1 MRRLSFSLLLLL
13 LTTAALAQNWTPLGS
28 GTNCVG
34 GDGCRD
40 RQLRLALEDR
50 PVTGIRFTAHDN
62 IGAKAEGALRVKI
75 DGNTVRGYVDIPRR
89 GETFTFDV
97 DELRG
102 RFLIFEPA
110 ADDEVE
116 ITNIAV
122 AYGREQGGRIPRD
135 RGEPDEDRRGSGD
148 GWRAYPRAAG
158 CIGGTECGKNG
169 KRITI
174 ALADAPV
181 LGVRF
186 FAHDNIGERADGKL
200 SVRID
205 DATIGFYIDVQ
216 RNGKRHELDVENV
229 VGSKLV
235 IETASNDEV
244 DIKDIEVLYGRGGGG
259 GRGDGRGHYGGGGRG
274 PREITD
280 EGGCI
285 GGSECGGKRAQI
297 RIRLNGRPVE
307 SLRFYARDDVGTR
320 AGGELRIRIDD
331 EILEYALDIPR
342 DGRTFTIDGKNI
354 AGDYLYI
361 EPAADDEVVL
371 KDIRVRFRM
380 DSND

>member
-1 MRRLSFSLLLLL
+1 MRRLLFPLVLVLLA
-13 LTTAALAQNWTPLGS
+13 TAAFAQNWTPLRGE
-28 GTNCVG
+28 TNCIG

-40 RQLRLALEDR
+40 KKLRIPLEDR
-50 PVTGIRFTAHDN
+50 PVVGVRFTAHDN
-62 IGAKAEGALRVKI
+62 IGTKAEGALRVKI
-75 DGNTVRGYVDIPRR
+75 DGNTIRGYMDIPRR
-89 GETFTFDV
+89 GETFTIDV

-102 RFLIFEPA
+102 RYLIFEPA
-110 ADDEVE
+110 NDDEVE
-116 ITNIAV
+116 ITDIAV
-122 AYGREQGGRIPRD
+122 QYGRDRGGRIPRD
-135 RGEPDEDRRGSGD
+135 RGEPDDTRGGRE
-148 GWRAYPRAAG
+148 GWRAYPNASG

-186 FAHDNIGERADGKL
+186 FAHDAIGERADGKL

-205 DATIGFYIDVQ
+205 DTTVGFYIDVQ
-216 RNGKRHELDVENV
+216 RNGKRHELDVDHI

-244 DIKDIEVLYGRGGGG
+244 DVKDIEVLYGRGGGG
-259 GRGDGRGHYGGGGRG
+259 GYRGGGWGRG

-280 EGGCI
+280 EGACI
-285 GGSECGGKRAQI
+285 GGSECGGRRARI
-297 RIRLNGRPVE
+297 RINLDGRPVE

-342 DGRTFTIDGKNI
+342 DGRTFTIDAKNI

-361 EPAADDEVVL
+361 EPAEDDEVVV
-371 KDIRVRFRM
+371 KDIRVRFRQS
-380 DSND
+380 SND

>member
-1 MRRLSFSLLLLL
+1 MRFMRRIPFILLFALLSTSAF
-13 LTTAALAQNWTPLGS
+13 AQNWTSLG
-28 GTNCVG
+28 GATNCVG

-40 RQLRLALEDR
+40 RQLRIPLEDR
-50 PVTGIRFTAHDN
+50 PVIGVRFTAHDN

-75 DGNTVRGYVDIPRR
+75 DGNTIRGYIDIPRR
-89 GETFTFDV
+89 GETFTIDV

-102 RFLIFEPA
+102 RSLIFEPA

-116 ITNIAV
+116 ITGIAV
-122 AYGREQGGRIPRD
+122 LYGRERSGRIE
-135 RGEPDEDRRGSGD
+135 RGRNDPDYDRRGNG

-174 ALADAPV
+174 ALEDAPV

-186 FAHDNIGERADGKL
+186 FAHDAIGERADGKL

-205 DATIGFYIDVQ
+205 DTTVGFYVDVQ
-216 RNGKRHELDVENV
+216 RNGKRHEFDVDNI

-244 DIKDIEVLYGRGGGG
+244 DVKDIEVLYGRGGGG
-259 GRGDGRGHYGGGGRG
+259 GGHHGGGWGG
-274 PREITD
+274 PREITN

-285 GGSECGGKRAQI
+285 GGDECGGRRSRI
-297 RIRLNGRPVE
+297 RIDLDGRPVE

-331 EILEYALDIPR
+331 ETLEYALDIPR
-342 DGRTFTIDGKNI
+342 DGRTFTIDCKNI

-361 EPAADDEVVL
+361 EPAEDDEVVL
-371 KDIRVRFRM
+371 KDIRVRFRP
-380 DSND
+380 D

>member
-1 MRRLSFSLLLLL
+1 MRRIALVLFLALLPT
-13 LTTAALAQNWTPLGS
+13 LTFAQNWTPLRGE
-28 GTNCVG
+28 TNCVG

-40 RQLRLALEDR
+40 KRLRIALEDR
-50 PVTGIRFTAHDN
+50 PVVGVRFTAHDN
-62 IGAKAEGALRVKI
+62 VGAKAEGALRVKI
-75 DGNTVRGYVDIPRR
+75 DGNTIRGYIDIPRR
-89 GETFTFDV
+89 GETFSIDV

-110 ADDEVE
+110 TDDEVE
-116 ITNIAV
+116 ITDIAV
-122 AYGREQGGRIPRD
+122 MYGRERGRIPRD
-135 RGEPDEDRRGSGD
+135 RGDPDGGPRGNG
-148 GWRAYPRAAG
+148 GWRSYPRAAG
-158 CIGGTECGKNG
+158 CIGGNECGKNG

-174 ALADAPV
+174 ALEDSPV

-186 FAHDNIGERADGKL
+186 FAHDAIGERADGKL

-205 DATIGFYIDVQ
+205 DTNIGFYIDVQ
-216 RNGKRHELDVENV
+216 RNGKRHELDVSSI

-244 DIKDIEVLYGRGGGG
+244 DVKDIEVLYGRGGGG
-259 GRGDGRGHYGGGGRG
+259 GGGGHHGGGWGG
-274 PREITD
+274 PREITN

-285 GGSECGGKRAQI
+285 GGGECGGRSARI
-297 RIRLNGRPVE
+297 RIDLDGRPVE

-331 EILEYALDIPR
+331 ETLEYSLDIPR
-342 DGRTFTIDGKNI
+342 AGQTFTIDCKNI

-361 EPAADDEVVL
+361 EPAEDDEVVL
-371 KDIRVRFRM
+371 KDIRVRFRQ
-380 DSND
+380 D